1 MPTRFDTPSNR
12 ANFNGC
18 TMPPAWGY
26 QHQPQFLK
34 WRTWAQPARPAHS
47 LKNILEAYN
56 LGKLKEKCCIQR
68 GKVLKFYHPKTI
80 PRHF

>member
-1 MPTRFDTPSNR
+1 MICGMPTRFDTPSNR
-12 ANFNGC
+12 ANFGC

-47 LKNILEAYN
+47 LLINN
-56 LGKLKEKCCIQR
+56 TSCFLKHASQ
-68 GKVLKFYHPKTI
+68 FT
-80 PRHF
+80 

>member
-47 LKNILEAYN
+47 LVSISNDNFRFAVSSCYPNVSTML
-56 LGKLKEKCCIQR
+56 LLR
-68 GKVLKFYHPKTI
+68 
-80 PRHF
+80 